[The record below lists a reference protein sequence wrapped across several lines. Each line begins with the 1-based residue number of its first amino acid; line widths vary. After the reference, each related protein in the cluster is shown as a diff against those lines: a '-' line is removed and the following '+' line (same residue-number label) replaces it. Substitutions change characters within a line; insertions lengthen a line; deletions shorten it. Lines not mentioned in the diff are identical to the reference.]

1 MILAFAFP
9 GQGSQSVAM
18 MAPFETLPGVRATFE
33 VASGALGFDLWNL
46 VRDGPAEELEKTVN
60 TQPIMLAAGVALW
73 RAWKELGG
81 PDPVVVAG
89 HSLGEYTAMVAA
101 GVLDFAETMQFVR
114 VRAQVM
120 QEAVPEGRGAMA
132 AILGLEDDAVR
143 AVCAQASAAG
153 VAEAAN
159 YNSPGQIVIAGDTAG
174 VHRAMELAKS
184 HGAKR
189 AVLLPMSAPSH
200 CSLMRPAAERLRE
213 RIQSLQVRAPSI
225 AFLNDVDAASE
236 QAPARIRDAMSR
248 QLYNPVLWVEIVKA
262 MGKLGATHVVECG
275 PGGVLTG
282 VNRRANPDLTAVP
295 FKDAQSLT
303 DLIQASKNA
312 A

>member
-1 MILAFAFP
+1 MTLAFAFP
-9 GQGSQSVAM
+9 GQGSQSVGM

-33 VASGALGFDLWNL
+33 VASSALGIDLWNL

-60 TQPIMLAAGVALW
+60 TQPVMLAAGIALW

-81 PDPVVVAG
+81 IDPVVVAG

-101 GVLDFAETMQFVR
+101 GVLDFAETMKFVR
-114 VRAQVM
+114 VRAQTM
-120 QEAVPEGRGAMA
+120 QEAVPEGQGAMA
-132 AILGLEDDAVR
+132 AILGLDDDAVR
-143 AVCAQASAAG
+143 SVCAEASAAG

-174 VHRAMELAKS
+174 VNRAMELAKAR
-184 HGAKR
+184 GAKR
-189 AVLLPMSAPSH
+189 TVLLAMSVPSH

-213 RIQSLQVRAPSI
+213 RIQSLQVRVPSI

-236 QAPARIRDAMSR
+236 REPARIRDAMSR
-248 QLYNPVLWVEIVKA
+248 QLYNPVRWVDITKA
-262 MGKLGATHVVECG
+262 MAALGATQVIECG

-282 VNRRANPDLTAVP
+282 VNRRANPDLKAVP

-303 DLIQASKNA
+303 DLIQAA
-312 A
+312 

>member
-1 MILAFAFP
+1 MTLALAFP
-9 GQGSQSVAM
+9 GQGSQSVGM
-18 MAPFETLPGVRATFE
+18 MAPFEALPGVRATFE
-33 VASGALGFDLWNL
+33 AASGALGIDLWAL

-60 TQPIMLAAGVALW
+60 TQPVMLAAGIALW
-73 RAWKELGG
+73 RAWKEMGG
-81 PDPVVVAG
+81 ADPVVVAG

-101 GVLDFAETMQFVR
+101 GVLDFVETMKFVR

-120 QEAVPEGRGAMA
+120 QEAVPEGQGAMA
-132 AILGLEDDAVR
+132 AVLGLDDAAVR
-143 AVCAQASAAG
+143 AVCAEASSAG

-174 VHRAMELAKS
+174 VNRAIELAKAR
-184 HGAKR
+184 GAKR
-189 AVLLPMSAPSH
+189 TVLLAMSVPSH

-236 QAPARIRDAMSR
+236 QEPARIRDAMSR
-248 QLYNPVLWVEIVKA
+248 QLYNPVRWVDIVKA
-262 MGKLGATHVVECG
+262 MGAHGATQVVECG

-282 VNRRANPDLTAVP
+282 VNRRANPDLKAVAL
-295 FKDAQSLT
+295 KDAQSLT
-303 DLIQASKNA
+303 DLLQATKI
-312 A
+312 

>member
-1 MILAFAFP
+1 MTLALAFP
-9 GQGSQSVAM
+9 GQGSQSVGM
-18 MAPFETLPGVRATFE
+18 MAPFEALPGVRTTFE
-33 VASGALGFDLWNL
+33 VASGALGIDLWAL
-46 VRDGPAEELEKTVN
+46 ARDGPAEELEKTVN
-60 TQPIMLAAGVALW
+60 TQPVMLAAGIALW
-73 RAWKELGG
+73 RAWKEMGG

-101 GVLDFAETMQFVR
+101 GVLDFAETMKFVR

-132 AILGLEDDAVR
+132 AILGLDDDVVR
-143 AVCAQASAAG
+143 LVCAEASSAG

-174 VHRAMELAKS
+174 VNRAIELAKTR
-184 HGAKR
+184 GAKR
-189 AVLLPMSAPSH
+189 TVLLAMSVPSH

-236 QAPARIRDAMSR
+236 TEPARIRDAMSR
-248 QLYNPVLWVEIVKA
+248 QLYNPVRWVDIVKA
-262 MGKLGATHVVECG
+262 MAAHGATQVVACG

-282 VNRRANPDLTAVP
+282 VNRRANPDLKAVAL
-295 FKDAQSLT
+295 KDAQSLT
-303 DLIQASKNA
+303 DLLEATKI
-312 A
+312 